1 MVDVEKTE
9 LHLNGYLQALVGRE
23 FSQENFK
30 VVMSHID
37 DMLHK
42 VNLDKINDVDWEYI
56 SNNELKVPVPPEGK
70 KYLGLLD

>member
-1 MVDVEKTE
+1 MIDVEKTE

-42 VNLDKINDVDWEYI
+42 VNLDEINKMDWED
-56 SNNELKVPVPPEGK
+56 ELKVPVPPDGK
-70 KYLGLLD
+70 IYSGLFD